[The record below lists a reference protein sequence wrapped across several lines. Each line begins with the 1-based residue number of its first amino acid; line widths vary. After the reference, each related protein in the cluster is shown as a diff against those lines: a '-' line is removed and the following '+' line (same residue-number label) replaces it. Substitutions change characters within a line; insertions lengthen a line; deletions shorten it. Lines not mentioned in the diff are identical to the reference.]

1 MIFYDAF
8 SMGPLITKSSKI
20 GKRVQFSLSL
30 STQKET
36 RANKHHHHQIMEVA
50 DIAIA
55 PLKEFVRDSARLVKK
70 CTKPD
75 RREFTLIASKTA
87 FGASSR
93 STSSSSSSSLS
104 FFVCPLPHVSRFFGG
119 NQIHIYIY
127 RDVVS
132 LWVSPKNV
140 LSPPPSKRDDRVYHV
155 WVRRVLRETGL
166 VSVSLRS
173 LFTLNQQSHQYS
185 FLDEIEYTDYG
196 SFFPCRVA
204 MRFDDARAKYLL
216 TGVSFF
222 LLTQH
227 TN

>member
-8 SMGPLITKSSKI
+8 SMGPLITKSSKF

-36 RANKHHHHQIMEVA
+36 RANKHHHHHQIMEVA

-93 STSSSSSSSLS
+93 STSSSSSSSSSLS
-104 FFVCPLPHVSRFFGG
+104 FFVCPSPHVSRFFGG
-119 NQIHIYIY
+119 NQIHIYI
-127 RDVVS
+127 S
-132 LWVSPKNV
+132 
-140 LSPPPSKRDDRVYHV
+140 
-155 WVRRVLRETGL
+155 RRCLALGL
-166 VSVSLRS
+166 TKKRS
-173 LFTLNQQSHQYS
+173 LSTS
-185 FLDEIEYTDYG
+185 FKTRRQGLSCLG
-196 SFFPCRVA
+196 SS
-204 MRFDDARAKYLL
+204 
-216 TGVSFF
+216 GSS
-222 LLTQH
+222 
-227 TN
+227 

>member
-8 SMGPLITKSSKI
+8 SMGPLITKSSKF

-36 RANKHHHHQIMEVA
+36 RANKHHHHHQIMEVA

-104 FFVCPLPHVSRFFGG
+104 FFSHVSRFFGG
-119 NQIHIYIY
+119 NQIHIYI
-127 RDVVS
+127 S
-132 LWVSPKNV
+132 
-140 LSPPPSKRDDRVYHV
+140 
-155 WVRRVLRETGL
+155 RRCLALGL
-166 VSVSLRS
+166 TKKRS
-173 LFTLNQQSHQYS
+173 LSTS
-185 FLDEIEYTDYG
+185 FKTRRQGLSCLG
-196 SFFPCRVA
+196 SS
-204 MRFDDARAKYLL
+204 
-216 TGVSFF
+216 GSS
-222 LLTQH
+222 
-227 TN
+227 

>member
-20 GKRVQFSLSL
+20 GRESNLLSL

-93 STSSSSSSSLS
+93 STSSSSSSSSLS
-104 FFVCPLPHVSRFFGG
+104 FFVCPLFPFSLDFWGE
-119 NQIHIYIY
+119 IKYIYI
-127 RDVVS
+127 S
-132 LWVSPKNV
+132 
-140 LSPPPSKRDDRVYHV
+140 
-155 WVRRVLRETGL
+155 RRCLALGL
-166 VSVSLRS
+166 TKKRS
-173 LFTLNQQSHQYS
+173 LSTS
-185 FLDEIEYTDYG
+185 FKTRRQGLSCLG
-196 SFFPCRVA
+196 SS
-204 MRFDDARAKYLL
+204 
-216 TGVSFF
+216 GSS
-222 LLTQH
+222 
-227 TN
+227 

>member
-1 MIFYDAF
+1 
-8 SMGPLITKSSKI
+8 MGPLITKSSKI

-93 STSSSSSSSLS
+93 STSSSSSSSSLS
-104 FFVCPLPHVSRFFGG
+104 FFVCPLFPFLSIFWGKS
-119 NQIHIYIY
+119 NTYIYI
-127 RDVVS
+127 S
-132 LWVSPKNV
+132 
-140 LSPPPSKRDDRVYHV
+140 
-155 WVRRVLRETGL
+155 RRCLALGL
-166 VSVSLRS
+166 TKKRS
-173 LFTLNQQSHQYS
+173 LSTS
-185 FLDEIEYTDYG
+185 FKTRRQGLSCLG
-196 SFFPCRVA
+196 SS
-204 MRFDDARAKYLL
+204 
-216 TGVSFF
+216 GSS
-222 LLTQH
+222 
-227 TN
+227 

>member
-93 STSSSSSSSLS
+93 SPSSSSSSSLS
-104 FFVCPLPHVSRFFGG
+104 FFSHVSRFFGG
-119 NQIHIYIY
+119 NQIHIYI
-127 RDVVS
+127 S
-132 LWVSPKNV
+132 
-140 LSPPPSKRDDRVYHV
+140 
-155 WVRRVLRETGL
+155 RRCLALGL
-166 VSVSLRS
+166 TKKRS
-173 LFTLNQQSHQYS
+173 LSTS
-185 FLDEIEYTDYG
+185 FKTRRQGLSCLG
-196 SFFPCRVA
+196 SS
-204 MRFDDARAKYLL
+204 
-216 TGVSFF
+216 GSS
-222 LLTQH
+222 
-227 TN
+227 

>member
-8 SMGPLITKSSKI
+8 SMGPLITKSSKF

-104 FFVCPLPHVSRFFGG
+104 FFSHVSRFFGG
-119 NQIHIYIY
+119 NQIHIYI
-127 RDVVS
+127 S
-132 LWVSPKNV
+132 
-140 LSPPPSKRDDRVYHV
+140 
-155 WVRRVLRETGL
+155 RRCLALGL
-166 VSVSLRS
+166 TKKRS
-173 LFTLNQQSHQYS
+173 LSTS
-185 FLDEIEYTDYG
+185 FKTRRQGLSCLG
-196 SFFPCRVA
+196 SS
-204 MRFDDARAKYLL
+204 
-216 TGVSFF
+216 GSS
-222 LLTQH
+222 
-227 TN
+227 

>member
-8 SMGPLITKSSKI
+8 SMGPLKKSSKI

-30 STQKET
+30 SPHKKK

-93 STSSSSSSSLS
+93 SFSSSSSSLS
-104 FFVCPLPHVSRFFGG
+104 FFA
-119 NQIHIYIY
+119 
-127 RDVVS
+127 
-132 LWVSPKNV
+132 
-140 LSPPPSKRDDRVYHV
+140 
-155 WVRRVLRETGL
+155 GL
-166 VSVSLRS
+166 TKKRS
-173 LFTLNQQSHQYS
+173 LSTS
-185 FLDEIEYTDYG
+185 FKTRQGLSCLG
-196 SFFPCRVA
+196 SS
-204 MRFDDARAKYLL
+204 
-216 TGVSFF
+216 GSS
-222 LLTQH
+222 
-227 TN
+227 

>member
-36 RANKHHHHQIMEVA
+36 RANKHHHHHQIMEVA

-104 FFVCPLPHVSRFFGG
+104 FFSHVSRFFGG
-119 NQIHIYIY
+119 NQIHIYI
-127 RDVVS
+127 S
-132 LWVSPKNV
+132 
-140 LSPPPSKRDDRVYHV
+140 
-155 WVRRVLRETGL
+155 RRCLALGL
-166 VSVSLRS
+166 TKKRS
-173 LFTLNQQSHQYS
+173 LSTS
-185 FLDEIEYTDYG
+185 FKTRRQGLSCLG
-196 SFFPCRVA
+196 SS
-204 MRFDDARAKYLL
+204 
-216 TGVSFF
+216 GSS
-222 LLTQH
+222 
-227 TN
+227 

>member
-93 STSSSSSSSLS
+93 SSSSSSSSSLS
-104 FFVCPLPHVSRFFGG
+104 FFACPLPCHC
-119 NQIHIYIY
+119 
-127 RDVVS
+127 
-132 LWVSPKNV
+132 LA
-140 LSPPPSKRDDRVYHV
+140 
-155 WVRRVLRETGL
+155 GL
-166 VSVSLRS
+166 TKKRS
-173 LFTLNQQSHQYS
+173 LSTSFKTRQQGLSC
-185 FLDEIEYTDYG
+185 LG
-196 SFFPCRVA
+196 SS
-204 MRFDDARAKYLL
+204 
-216 TGVSFF
+216 GSS
-222 LLTQH
+222 
-227 TN
+227 

>member
-1 MIFYDAF
+1 
-8 SMGPLITKSSKI
+8 
-20 GKRVQFSLSL
+20 
-30 STQKET
+30 
-36 RANKHHHHQIMEVA
+36 MEVA

-55 PLKEFVRDSARLVKK
+55 PLKEFVRDSVRLVKK

-93 STSSSSSSSLS
+93 STSSSSSSSSLS
-104 FFVCPLPHVSRFFGG
+104 FFVCPLFPFLSIFWGKS
-119 NQIHIYIY
+119 NTYIY

-132 LWVSPKNV
+132 RVSPKNV
-140 LSPPPSKRDDRVYHV
+140 LSPPPSKHDRVYHV

-222 LLTQH
+222 LFTQH